1 MPADEA
7 ASPPISRSMNMM
19 RTWIFGVLAVALL
32 TLALV
37 GCAAEEPAAPAYQA
51 TQPASGGSA
60 VVVPDLSA
68 NARTGEQVFNAN
80 CALCHGPNASGTGL
94 GPPLVHKIYEPG
106 HHQDFSIQSAVRNGV
121 PAHHWQFGNM
131 LPVPTVADE
140 DIPNIICYI
149 RELQRANGII
159 APDATIAAC

>member
-1 MPADEA
+1 MPKLINAQVKLA
-7 ASPPISRSMNMM
+7 IA
-19 RTWIFGVLAVALL
+19 VLATVL
-32 TLALV
+32 LALV
-37 GCAAEEPAAPAYQA
+37 GCSAQEPPAPSY
-51 TQPASGGSA
+51 PASQPSSESPA
-60 VVVPDLSA
+60 VVVPSLSE
-68 NARTGEQVFNAN
+68 NARAGEQVFNAN

-106 HHQDFSIQSAVRNGV
+106 HHQDFTIESAVRNGV

-131 LPVPTVADE
+131 PPAPAVTDE

-159 APDATIAAC
+159 PPDADIAAC

>member
-1 MPADEA
+1 MNA
-7 ASPPISRSMNMM
+7 AQ
-19 RTWIFGVLAVALL
+19 RTVFGVLAVALL
-32 TLALV
+32 ALALA
-37 GCAAEEPAAPAYQA
+37 GCSAEEPPAPSYSA
-51 TQPASGGSA
+51 TQPVSDTAA
-60 VVVPDLSA
+60 VVVPDLSS
-68 NARTGEQVFNAN
+68 NARAGEQVFNAN

-106 HHQDFSIQSAVRNGV
+106 HHQDFTIQSAVRNGV

-131 LPVPTVADE
+131 PPVPAVSDE

-159 APDATIAAC
+159 APDASIAAC